1 MSALVSVHL
10 GECTIILTL
19 SLNSAKIRITYL
31 NRKQS
36 KTETCYVFF
45 DEVARTDKYSLR
57 YEKIKTKETQLKNFL
72 PPLTHLAWKGLWLKN
87 WWTIF
92 MLKPSGG

>member
-19 SLNSAKIRITYL
+19 SLNSAKITYL

-45 DEVARTDKYSLR
+45 DEVARTDKNSLR
-57 YEKIKTKETQLKNFL
+57 YEKIKTKETQLKIFL

>member
-19 SLNSAKIRITYL
+19 SLNSAKITYL